1 MTIIVFLVDT
11 SASMNQRTYLGAR
24 LSVLD
29 VAKDAVERFIK
40 VRKTARRVSATAAR
54 SPPCPGFS
62 RMGAPRSARGIP
74 PAAVIATC
82 CSLSKSRRPT
92 SR

>member
-1 MTIIVFLVDT
+1 MFLVDT

-40 VRKTARRVSATAAR
+40 IRQRDSASRGDRYMLLTFEEPPANIKVEEKANAMRLAR
-54 SPPCPGFS
+54 S
-62 RMGAPRSARGIP
+62 
-74 PAAVIATC
+74 
-82 CSLSKSRRPT
+82 
-92 SR
+92 